1 MTPESVWPELEAP
14 ASPARVVA
22 KWLGRSQKVAAQHYL
37 MFKDH
42 HFEEVVGGGRG
53 KPLPGEGGQG
63 GVSECSAKC
72 DAIETRNATPQAPA
86 SAGAESQKMTE
97 PAATTGVTAGSA
109 GITPIT
115 EIGQVGDIG
124 LEPMTPSL
132 SS

>member
-1 MTPESVWPELEAP
+1 MNRGAASSVTSVEEAA
-14 ASPARVVA
+14 ASPV
-22 KWLGRSQKVAAQHYL
+22 GAA
-37 MFKDH
+37 
-42 HFEEVVGGGRG
+42 
-53 KPLPGEGGQG
+53 
-63 GVSECSAKC
+63 ECSAKC

-115 EIGQVGDIG
+115 EIGKVGDIG